1 MLELEEAIKKAK
13 EYVASIY
20 GGSIDAIVEEVQLT
34 DDRKYWL
41 ITLGWENLK
50 KRATPLTTITE
61 PARIYKVVYV
71 NTDNGEVNKMIM
83 RE

>member
-20 GGSIDAIVEEVQLT
+20 GSIDTMVEEVQLT

-50 KRATPLTTITE
+50 KKATPLTTITE
-61 PARIYKVVYV
+61 PARIYKVIYV
-71 NTDNGEVNKMIM
+71 NADNGGVNKMLM